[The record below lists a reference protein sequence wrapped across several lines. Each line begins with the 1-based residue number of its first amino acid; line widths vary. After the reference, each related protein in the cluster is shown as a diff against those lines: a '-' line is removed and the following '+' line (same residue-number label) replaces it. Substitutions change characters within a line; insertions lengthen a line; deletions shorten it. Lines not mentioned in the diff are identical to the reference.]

1 MSSAAGSSTDGA
13 GRPRPNRFVQLVR
26 AAIRY
31 WALAGGLIVVGLVL
45 LTAGSAISNLIWNRP
60 IPGDYEL
67 TKHFIA
73 IAIFTFLPYCQL
85 TGANVT
91 VDIFTEGMGLRARS
105 AMLAFASVFAIVF
118 ALVLLRQMS
127 LGFEDYL
134 RYPETTATL
143 GLPLWT
149 AFPPMLVSLLLLLAA
164 AVITAIE
171 GWRGFRGG
179 RPGDAAPVA
188 D

>member
-1 MSSAAGSSTDGA
+1 
-13 GRPRPNRFVQLVR
+13 V
-26 AAIRY
+26 IRY
-31 WALAGGLIVVGLVL
+31 WALLGGLIIAGLVL
-45 LTAGSAISNLIWNRP
+45 LTAASAISNLIWDKP

-91 VDIFTEGMGLRARS
+91 VDIFTEGMSARARS
-105 AMLAFASVFAIVF
+105 AMVAFASLFAIAF
-118 ALVLLRQMS
+118 SLLLLRQMS

-149 AFPPMLVSLLLLLAA
+149 AFPPILFSLVLLLAA
-164 AVITAIE
+164 AVITLVE
-171 GWRGFRGG
+171 GWRGFRDG
-179 RPGDAAPVA
+179 AAGTSA
-188 D
+188 TAE